1 MLSSTFR
8 DLTAHRDAVLAATPS
23 YDMLPVAMEYDA
35 ALSADDLI
43 SASLKKVEQSD
54 AYVGIIG
61 YRYGQIPICGERN
74 PQKLSLT
81 ELEFRRAMEFKKPI
95 CMFLMSP
102 THLVPAG
109 DSQGERR
116 NKAKLAA
123 FRKLATKGRI
133 YAEFNSLEDLRAK
146 ALLSLPALQKVL
158 SEANPAPAP
167 PPQTQPDPVRK
178 APEFYAVTDYI
189 PGHPFIGR
197 TKELLLLD
205 DWAKTDEPVL
215 LFEAI
220 GGMGKSM
227 LT

>member
-81 ELEFRRAMEFKKPI
+81 ELEFRRAMELKKPI

-102 THLVPAG
+102 THFGAC
-109 DSQGERR
+109 
-116 NKAKLAA
+116 
-123 FRKLATKGRI
+123 GR
-133 YAEFNSLEDLRAK
+133 F
-146 ALLSLPALQKVL
+146 
-158 SEANPAPAP
+158 
-167 PPQTQPDPVRK
+167 
-178 APEFYAVTDYI
+178 
-189 PGHPFIGR
+189 PG
-197 TKELLLLD
+197 
-205 DWAKTDEPVL
+205 
-215 LFEAI
+215 
-220 GGMGKSM
+220 
-227 LT
+227 